1 MTWDIATALNPSAH
15 VDTFCRDHLPPGDTW
30 PEMIFELPEVRYADR
45 LNCATELLTTVIA
58 DLGPERPC
66 LLTPTG
72 EGKAGES
79 WSYGR
84 LERTANRIATVLT
97 RDLGV
102 VPGNRVLLRGPNNPW
117 LVACWFAVLKA
128 GGVVV
133 TTMPLLRPSEL
144 TTVAEIARVD
154 LALCDIRFVDD
165 LNAARLGEAPIVTY
179 GGPDGDDLGAR
190 ILDAADQFTAVDT
203 SADDVALLA
212 FTSGT
217 TGRPKATMHFHR
229 DVLAIADTF
238 SRHLVRPRFDD
249 VFTGTPP
256 LAFTFGLGGL
266 VVFPMRA
273 GAATLLIEKA
283 TPDELA
289 DLIERHAATVCFTA
303 PTAYRAMLR
312 AGRPE
317 RLRSLRRAVS
327 AGEHLPAS
335 TWHEF
340 RAATGVRLIDGIGST
355 ELLHVFIAA
364 ADDDIRPGATGKE
377 VPGFH
382 AAVLDDDGKPVPAGT
397 PGRLAVKGP
406 TGCRY
411 LADPRQAEYVQSG
424 WNLTGDTYLQDEDG
438 YFHYLARRDDMIVS
452 SGYNI
457 AGPEVE
463 EALAGHPAV
472 SESCVVGAP
481 DAQRGQIV
489 KAYVVLRDGVAATP
503 ELVTELQEYAKRQI
517 APYKYPRTVEFVES
531 LPRTSTGKIQR
542 YVLRQR
548 AATET
553 A

>member
-15 VDTFCRDHLPPGDTW
+15 VDTFCRDHLPPGEAW

-45 LNCATELLTTVIA
+45 LNCATELLA
-58 DLGPERPC
+58 AAHGPDRPC
-66 LLTPTG
+66 LLTPS
-72 EGKAGES
+72 GES
-79 WSYGR
+79 WSYGE

-97 RDLGV
+97 GDLGL

-133 TTMPLLRPSEL
+133 TTMPLLRPAEL
-144 TTVAEIARVD
+144 TMVAEIASID
-154 LALCDIRFVDD
+154 LALCDARFVDD
-165 LNAARLGEAPIVTY
+165 LAAARLGGAPIVTY
-179 GGPDGDDLGAR
+179 DELTSRIAGAPDE
-190 ILDAADQFTAVDT
+190 FTAVET

-238 SRHLVRPRFDD
+238 SAHLVRPRSDD
-249 VFTGTPP
+249 VFIGTPP

-266 VVFPMRA
+266 VVFPMRV
-273 GAATLLIEKA
+273 GAATLLVEKA

-312 AGRPE
+312 GGRPE

-327 AGEHLPAS
+327 AGEHLPAA
-335 TWHEF
+335 TWQEF
-340 RAATGVRLIDGIGST
+340 FAATGVRLIDGIGST
-355 ELLHVFIAA
+355 EMLHVFISA

-377 VPGFH
+377 VPGFR
-382 AAVLDDDGKPVPAGT
+382 AAILDEDGNPVPAGT

-411 LADPRQAEYVQSG
+411 LADPRQAEYVQKG
-424 WNLTGDTYLQDEDG
+424 WNLTGDTYMQDEDG

-472 SESCVVGAP
+472 SDCCVVAAP
-481 DAQRGQIV
+481 DPQRGQLV
-489 KAYVVLRDGVAATP
+489 KAYVVLRDGVAASP
-503 ELVTELQEYAKRQI
+503 ELVTELQEFAKKQI
-517 APYKYPRTVEFVES
+517 APYKYPRVVEFIES
-531 LPRTSTGKIQR
+531 LPRTSSGKVQR

-548 AATET
+548 AAVEP

>member
-15 VDTFCRDHLPPGDTW
+15 VDTFCRDHLPPGDSW
-30 PEMIFELPEVRYADR
+30 PEMVFELPEVRYAHR
-45 LNCATELLTTVIA
+45 LNCATELLTAVIA
-58 DLGPERPC
+58 DRGPDRPC
-66 LLTPTG
+66 LLTPG
-72 EGKAGES
+72 GES
-79 WSYGR
+79 WSYGE
-84 LERTANRIATVLT
+84 LERTANQIATVLT
-97 RDLGV
+97 RDLGI

-117 LVACWFAVLKA
+117 LAACWFAVLKA

-133 TTMPLLRPSEL
+133 TTMPLLRPTEL
-144 TTVAEIARVD
+144 TAVAEIAHVD
-154 LALCDIRFVDD
+154 LALCDVRFVDD
-165 LNAARLGEAPIVTY
+165 LRAARLGGAPIVTY
-179 GGPDGDDLGAR
+179 GGPDGDDLAAR
-190 ILDAADQFTAVDT
+190 VTDAADEFTAIET

-238 SRHLVRPRFDD
+238 SKHLVRPRPDD
-249 VFTGTPP
+249 LFIGTPP
-256 LAFTFGLGGL
+256 LGFTFGLGGL
-266 VVFPMRA
+266 LVFPMRV
-273 GAATLLIEKA
+273 GAASLLVEKA

-289 DLIERHAATVCFTA
+289 DLIERHAATICFTA

-340 RAATGVRLIDGIGST
+340 LAATGVRLIDGIGST
-355 ELLHVFIAA
+355 EMLHVFISA
-364 ADDDIRPGATGKE
+364 ADDDIRAGATGKE
-377 VPGFH
+377 VPGYR
-382 AAVLDDDGKPVPAGT
+382 ATVLDEQGNPVPPGT

-411 LADPRQAEYVQSG
+411 LADPRQAEYVQNG
-424 WNLTGDTYLQDEDG
+424 WNFTGDTYLRDEEG

-472 SESCVVGAP
+472 SECCVVGAP
-481 DAQRGQIV
+481 DPLRGQLV
-489 KAYVVLRDGVAATP
+489 KAYVVLREGAAATP
-503 ELVTELQEYAKRQI
+503 ELVTELQEFAKRQI
-517 APYKYPRTVEFVES
+517 APYKYPRTVEFIES

-548 AATET
+548 AT
-553 A
+553 AEPA

>member
-1 MTWDIATALNPSAH
+1 MTWDIATGLNPSAH
-15 VDTFCRDHLPPGDTW
+15 VDTFCRDHLPPAEAW
-30 PEMIFELPEVRYADR
+30 PEMIFERPEVRYPDR
-45 LNCATELLTTVIA
+45 LNCATELLTAV
-58 DLGPERPC
+58 DRPC
-66 LLTPTG
+66 LLAPS
-72 EGKAGES
+72 GES
-79 WSYGR
+79 WSYGE
-84 LERTANRIATVLT
+84 LERLSNRIAIVLT

-133 TTMPLLRPSEL
+133 TTMPLLRPVEL
-144 TTVAEIARVD
+144 TAVAEIARID
-154 LALCDIRFVDD
+154 LALCDARFVDD
-165 LNAARLGEAPIVTY
+165 LAAARLGGAPIVTY
-179 GGPDGDDLGAR
+179 DDLATRIAGAT
-190 ILDAADQFTAVDT
+190 DEFTAVDT

-238 SRHLVRPRFDD
+238 SAHLLRPRSDD
-249 VFTGTPP
+249 VFIGTPP

-266 VVFPMRA
+266 VIFPMRV
-273 GAATLLIEKA
+273 GAATLLVEKA

-289 DLIERHAATVCFTA
+289 DLIERHSATVCFTA

-340 RAATGVRLIDGIGST
+340 RAATGLRLIDGIGST
-355 ELLHVFIAA
+355 EMLHVFISA

-377 VPGFH
+377 VPGFR
-382 AAVLDDDGKPVPAGT
+382 AAILDEDGNTVPPGT

-411 LADPRQAEYVQSG
+411 LADPRQAEYVHKG
-424 WNLTGDTYLQDEDG
+424 WNFTGDTYLQDEDG

-472 SESCVVGAP
+472 SECCVVGAP
-481 DAQRGQIV
+481 DSRRGQLV
-489 KAYVVLRDGVAATP
+489 KAYVVLGDGVAGSP

-517 APYKYPRTVEFVES
+517 APYKYPRVVEFIDS
-531 LPRTSTGKIQR
+531 LPRTSSGKVQR

-548 AATET
+548 AT
-553 A
+553 AEPA

>member
-45 LNCATELLTTVIA
+45 LNCATELLTAVIA
-58 DLGPERPC
+58 DLGPERRC
-66 LLTPTG
+66 LLTPD
-72 EGKAGES
+72 GES

-84 LERTANRIATVLT
+84 LERVANRIATVLT

-154 LALCDIRFVDD
+154 LALCDVRFLDD
-165 LNAARLGEAPIVTY
+165 LKAARLGGAPIVTY
-179 GGPDGDDLGAR
+179 GGPDGDDLGVR
-190 ILDAADQFTAVDT
+190 ILDAADEFTTVDT

-238 SRHLVRPRFDD
+238 SRHLVRPRSDD

-266 VVFPMRA
+266 VVFPMRV

-283 TPDELA
+283 SPDELA

-335 TWHEF
+335 TWHDF
-340 RAATGVRLIDGIGST
+340 LAATGVRLIDGIGST
-355 ELLHVFIAA
+355 EMLHVFIAA

-377 VPGFH
+377 VPGFR
-382 AAVLDDDGKPVPAGT
+382 AAVLDEDGKPVPPGT

-411 LADPRQAEYVQSG
+411 LADSRQAEYVQSG
-424 WNLTGDTYLQDEDG
+424 WNFTGDTYLQDEDG

-481 DAQRGQIV
+481 DPQRGQLV
-489 KAYVVLRDGVAATP
+489 KAYVVLRDGIAATP

-517 APYKYPRTVEFVES
+517 APYKYPRTVEFVQS

>member
-1 MTWDIATALNPSAH
+1 
-15 VDTFCRDHLPPGDTW
+15 
-30 PEMIFELPEVRYADR
+30 
-45 LNCATELLTTVIA
+45 
-58 DLGPERPC
+58 
-66 LLTPTG
+66 
-72 EGKAGES
+72 
-79 WSYGR
+79 
-84 LERTANRIATVLT
+84 
-97 RDLGV
+97 
-102 VPGNRVLLRGPNNPW
+102 
-117 LVACWFAVLKA
+117 VACWFAVLKA

-144 TTVAEIARVD
+144 TTAAEIARVD
-154 LALCDIRFVDD
+154 LALCDVRFVDD
-165 LNAARLGEAPIVTY
+165 LKAAQLGGAPIVTY
-179 GGPDGDDLGAR
+179 GGPDGDDLGPR
-190 ILDAADQFTAVDT
+190 ILDAADEFTAVDT

-238 SRHLVRPRFDD
+238 SRHLVRPRSDD

-266 VVFPMRA
+266 VVFPMRV

-283 TPDELA
+283 SPDELA
-289 DLIERHAATVCFTA
+289 DLIERHATTVCFTA

-317 RLRSLRRAVS
+317 RLRSLRRAIS

-335 TWHEF
+335 TWHDFLAE
-340 RAATGVRLIDGIGST
+340 TGVRLIDGIGST
-355 ELLHVFIAA
+355 EMLHVFIAA
-364 ADDDIRPGATGKE
+364 ADDDIHPGATGKE
-377 VPGFH
+377 GPGFR
-382 AAVLDDDGKPVPAGT
+382 AAVLDEDGKPVPSGT

-424 WNLTGDTYLQDEDG
+424 WNFTGDTYLQDEDG

-481 DAQRGQIV
+481 DPQRGQLV

-503 ELVTELQEYAKRQI
+503 ELVTELQDYAKRQI